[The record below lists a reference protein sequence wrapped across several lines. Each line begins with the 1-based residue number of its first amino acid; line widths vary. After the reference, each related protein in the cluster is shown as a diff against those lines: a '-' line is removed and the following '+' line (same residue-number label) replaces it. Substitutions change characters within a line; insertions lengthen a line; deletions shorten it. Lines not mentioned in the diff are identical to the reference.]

1 MGHQQLLEMKGQKL
15 FPWFLRWYFSFSLAA
30 HKASRAEN
38 IQRNK
43 DQAHRLKGVLRDS
56 IIMLEQVGGSVPQS
70 LSTFTPVRIC
80 CSPGWENIYCIII
93 WINPSPRCNCHRQ
106 FLCYAFYVSSHYYL
120 FFFLTKWKH
129 PTYTIAYPLFL
140 MRNIF
145 GKYFRISMYT
155 STSFFLLIFL
165 YKILCLI
172 LTFYA

>member
-1 MGHQQLLEMKGQKL
+1 MGHQQLLELKGQKL
-15 FPWFLRWYFSFSLAA
+15 FSWFLRWYFSFSLAA

-56 IIMLEQVGGSVPQS
+56 IVMLEQVGGSVRQS
-70 LSTFTPVRIC
+70 LSTFTPVWIC

-93 WINPSPRCNCHRQ
+93 WINPSPRCNCHHQ
-106 FLCYAFYVSSHYYL
+106 FLYYAFYVSSHYYYFFKQNGSILHTPLHTL
-120 FFFLTKWKH
+120 FFWLVI
-129 PTYTIAYPLFL
+129 YLE
-140 MRNIF
+140 NI
-145 GKYFRISMYT
+145 SESAMYT